1 MAKSTSVAPGY
12 TLYRSGV
19 VASDDIASVGVEE
32 GLNSEDF
39 EYANFVVVP
48 SDGTNPSA
56 SIYYWNDTEEAW
68 VLDVDFT
75 TVTGAGGGVP
85 YAFSVKTLG
94 RIILVVLSSIRTM
107 SDEGAWNADT
117 NSPSLSDGVGTDG
130 DWYTVSVAGATEL
143 DGISDWA
150 VGDIVFFDTD
160 AWTKTTAPAGSVAV
174 HANTFG
180 FSNRI

>member
-1 MAKSTSVAPGY
+1 MAKSTSLAPGY

-19 VASDDIASVGVEE
+19 VINDDIAAIGVEE
-32 GLNSEDF
+32 GLNTDDY
-39 EYANFVVVP
+39 EYASFIVIP
-48 SDGTNPSA
+48 IDGTDPGA
-56 SIYYWNDTEEAW
+56 SVYYWNATEEAW
-68 VLDVDFT
+68 VLDLDFT
-75 TVTGAGGGVP
+75 TVTGAGGSVP
-85 YAFSVKTLG
+85 YAFSVKALG
-94 RIILVVLSSIRTM
+94 RILLVVLSSIRTM

-117 NSPSLSDGVGTDG
+117 NSPALTTGVGTDG

-160 AWTKTTAPAGSVAV
+160 AWVKTTAPPGSVAV
-174 HANTFG
+174 YANTFG